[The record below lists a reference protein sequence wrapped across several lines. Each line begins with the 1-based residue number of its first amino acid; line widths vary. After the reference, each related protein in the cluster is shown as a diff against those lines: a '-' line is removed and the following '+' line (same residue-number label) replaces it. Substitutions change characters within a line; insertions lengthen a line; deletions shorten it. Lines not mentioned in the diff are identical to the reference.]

1 AFLPLAGRSIASWG
15 LNTLG
20 SVEGVGLLVF
30 VVRPE
35 DLEHARFV
43 AGRETDHR
51 LEIITGG
58 DTRQESEL
66 LALRHLA
73 DRMDPGAVDT
83 VLIHDAARP
92 LVCHGLA
99 AAVLHAAREAGE
111 RCRASR
117 PTTSRPW
124 VTGSCWR
131 PGASTRGSWCG
142 CRPPRA
148 SARRRSWMP

>member
-1 AFLPLAGRSIASWG
+1 MRPVRAVYDAWVTASRRQRAHRRRGLSAAVGRSGGSGTRVGDYMNKAFLPLAGRSIASWG

-58 DTRQESEL
+58 DTRQGSEL

-73 DRMDPGAVDT
+73 DRLDAGAVDPE
-83 VLIHDAARP
+83 I
-92 LVCHGLA
+92 
-99 AAVLHAAREAGE
+99 
-111 RCRASR
+111 
-117 PTTSRPW
+117 
-124 VTGSCWR
+124 
-131 PGASTRGSWCG
+131 
-142 CRPPRA
+142 
-148 SARRRSWMP
+148 RRVS